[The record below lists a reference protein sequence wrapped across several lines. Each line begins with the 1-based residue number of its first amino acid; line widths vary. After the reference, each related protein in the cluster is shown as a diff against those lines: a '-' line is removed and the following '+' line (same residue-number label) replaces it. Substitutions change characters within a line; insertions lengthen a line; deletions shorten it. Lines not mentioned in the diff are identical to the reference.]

1 MQDKQVYCLFNLTM
15 AISEFVFCFDAQY
28 TKFWSHTRPYDYGIH
43 SKIPPTMGGSK
54 VSTFNLQ
61 STDPATTAMPSIT
74 LTPSQ
79 STSQTPR
86 QYYPTSQTGLSNTII
101 TSSEQSSLR
110 ISGAFTS
117 SYNSKSSSFFS
128 TLTHTNID
136 DGELIKPPMP
146 TPSEPEYELPTLR
159 EIKALANE
167 AKGTPESKCSLCS
180 EVGTD
185 VMYCRECGNYYCK
198 QCVELAH
205 RHTHHSSEHCTPKRP
220 GEIVGDDDNEPKCS
234 VHPGNFL
241 TLYCKEDEMLCC
253 EQCFESEH
261 AGHTALRL
269 EDAVAIV
276 QETLAQ
282 RMEDLEKELSETKTG
297 KKEDEI
303 SRKIGK
309 KEKKLRRA
317 IDKREKGL
325 CFEIDEMFGVDQGTS
340 GTTVATSTSPS
351 SMGESGGMPHIHEI
365 DPPVSEIEVKR
376 EGKCAKAHG
385 SRYVV
390 SFDGEL
396 DQVAREISEFGEVI
410 EKEVKK

>member
-1 MQDKQVYCLFNLTM
+1 MPIN
-15 AISEFVFCFDAQY
+15 EFVFCFDAQY
-28 TKFWSHTRPYDYGIH
+28 TKFWSQTRPYDYGMH

-79 STSQTPR
+79 PTSQPPR
-86 QYYPTSQTGLSNTII
+86 QYYPTSQTGMSNTII
-101 TSSEQSSLR
+101 TSSEQSSLK

-146 TPSEPEYELPTLR
+146 TPSEPEYEMPTLK
-159 EIKALANE
+159 EIKTLANE
-167 AKGTPESKCSLCS
+167 VKGLSESKCSLCS
-180 EVGTD
+180 EVSTK
-185 VMYCRECGNYYCK
+185 VVYCNECKEHYCQ

-205 RHTHHSSEHCTPKRP
+205 RHVHHSFEHCIQKAS
-220 GEIVGDDDNEPKCS
+220 EEASDEPKCS

-241 TLYCKEDEMLCC
+241 TLYCKEDEVLCC
-253 EQCFESEH
+253 EQCFEREH

-269 EDAVAIV
+269 EDAVAVV

-282 RMEDLEKELSETKTG
+282 RMEELEKEVSEARTG
-297 KKEDEI
+297 KKDDEI

-309 KEKKLRRA
+309 KERKLRKA

-325 CFEIDEMFGVDQGTS
+325 CSEIDEMFGADQGTS
-340 GTTVATSTSPS
+340 GTTAATSSSPS
-351 SMGESGGMPHIHEI
+351 SVGESGGMPHIHEI
-365 DPPVSEIEVKR
+365 DPPVSEIEVRRK
-376 EGKCAKAHG
+376 GKCAPASAKAHG

-390 SFDGEL
+390 AFDERIE
-396 DQVAREISEFGEVI
+396 QVTREISEFGEVI
-410 EKEVKK
+410 EKETKK